1 MSSHCES
8 GRQHVMAPN
17 VRPSKARWYMKMDSK
32 KNERRAAPLT
42 SDIVRER
49 LRNRLRKGK
58 RNGRVTPTAI
68 ASSVPP
74 ESSDPAVSSVSV
86 SVSLSAAP
94 PSGRDESV
102 SVPSVSGLR
111 IKSIIIMKPPRT
123 QEKSV
128 SRSSAR
134 HVQVSAALTSM
145 PPRGASLRLS
155 SARRDQGMSE
165 PARPMNLEEVLEEEY
180 CVAEPAVAYI
190 PTPRDML
197 AVRAR
202 KIAAQQ
208 RALLRPPDEMED
220 IFATGQPISDA
231 AYKAWRADPFQRRP
245 FQ

>member
-1 MSSHCES
+1 
-8 GRQHVMAPN
+8 MAPN

-165 PARPMNLEEVLEEEY
+165 PARPMNLEELRRRSDDSSSADTRVSA
-180 CVAEPAVAYI
+180 CVCVCARVCACGL
-190 PTPRDML
+190 PRPCRGSSL
-197 AVRAR
+197 PCV
-202 KIAAQQ
+202 
-208 RALLRPPDEMED
+208 PPPSGD
-220 IFATGQPISDA
+220 QS
-231 AYKAWRADPFQRRP
+231 
-245 FQ
+245 